1 MQVFIKDFSKIVKPL
16 SQLLEKE
23 TVFNFDEACV
33 HAFED
38 LKRRL
43 VSAPILV
50 VPDWSL
56 PFEMMCD
63 ASDYALGVV
72 LGQRKNKIFHSIYY
86 ASKTLKIGRAHV

>member
-1 MQVFIKDFSKIVKPL
+1 M
-16 SQLLEKE
+16 LEKE
-23 TVFNFDEACV
+23 TVFNFDAACV

-56 PFEMMCD
+56 PFELMCD

-72 LGQRKNKIFHSIYY
+72 LGQHKNKTLRHSMGD
-86 ASKTLKIGRAHV
+86 LVDHHLVG